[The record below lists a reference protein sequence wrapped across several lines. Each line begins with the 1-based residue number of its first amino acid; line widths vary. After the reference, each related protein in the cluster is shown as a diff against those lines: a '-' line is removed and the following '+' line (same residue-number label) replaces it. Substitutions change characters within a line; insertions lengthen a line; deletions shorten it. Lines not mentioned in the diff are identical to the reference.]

1 MIVSDILD
9 TKKDTALL
17 SIAPSATLTELVT
30 MLSEKKIGA
39 LVIVDDD
46 GKLSGIVSERD
57 VVHQCA
63 AGADFGT
70 VTVAD
75 VMTKEVIT
83 VEASYDMKVVMEL
96 MCNARVRHIPVTSED
111 VIEGIVTI
119 GDIVKCMRDS
129 DKNEFDGF
137 LSRFAAATAQH
148 PES

>member
-1 MIVSDILD
+1 MIVKDILD
-9 TKKDTALL
+9 TKKDGALL
-17 SIAPSATLTELVT
+17 TIAPSATLKELVT

-63 AGADFGT
+63 ADADLGT

-83 VEASYDMKVVMEL
+83 VEASYDLKVVMEL
-96 MCNARVRHIPVTSED
+96 MCNARVRHIPVTSGD
-111 VIEGIVTI
+111 SIEGIVTI

-137 LSRFAAATAQH
+137 LSRFATEAAQQ
-148 PES
+148 PDG